1 LRRSPLAVRRD
12 LIQLCG
18 EMRAIWI
25 TKYGGPS
32 TLQVRETAD
41 PVPAAGEVRIRVRAA
56 GLNFAEVMA
65 RQGLYPDAPKPP
77 CVVGY
82 EVAGVVD
89 ALGADVTA
97 PAVGARVLALTR
109 FGGHADTVC
118 VPAAQSLPMP
128 DNMSFE
134 EGAALPVVYLTAYHV
149 LFRVAHLAPRSRV
162 LVHMAAGG
170 VGLAVVQLCR
180 TVPEVTVFGTAS
192 ASKHELLRKQ
202 GCQHCID
209 YRTADYAAEVSKL
222 TEGAGVDLV
231 LDPLG
236 GNHWRKGYDLLRPAG
251 MLVAYGFASI
261 ASGEKRNLFRVA
273 ERMLSVP
280 RFSPMAL
287 MDENRAVAGVNMGH
301 LWNHMDMLGQELD
314 ALLKLYAEG
323 KIKPIID
330 RVFPFTEA
338 AAAHRRIHE
347 RGNVGKIVL
356 VP

>member
-1 LRRSPLAVRRD
+1 
-12 LIQLCG
+12 
-18 EMRAIWI
+18 MRAIWI
-25 TKYGGPS
+25 TKHGGPGV
-32 TLQVRETAD
+32 LQVREGPD
-41 PVPAAGEVRIRVRAA
+41 PVPKPGEVRVRVRAA

-65 RQGLYPDAPKPP
+65 REGLYPDAPKPP

-89 ALGADVTA
+89 AVGAGVTA
-97 PAVGARVLALTR
+97 PAAGAHVIAITR

-118 VPAAQSLPMP
+118 IPAEYALPMP

-149 LFRVAHLAPRSRV
+149 LFRVGHLRPHSRV

-180 TVPEVTVFGTAS
+180 TVADVEVYGTAS
-192 ASKHELLRKQ
+192 ASKHPFLQQQ
-202 GCQHCID
+202 GCHHCID
-209 YRTADYAAEVSKL
+209 YHSVDYAAEVTQL
-222 TEGAGVDLV
+222 TGGSGVDLV

-236 GNHWRKGYDLLRPAG
+236 GHHWKKGYDLLRPAG
-251 MLVAYGFASI
+251 MLIAYGFASI

-273 ERMLSVP
+273 SRLLSVP

-287 MDENRAVAGVNMGH
+287 MDRNRAVAGVNMGH
-301 LWNHMDMLGQELD
+301 LWDRMDMLGPELAD
-314 ALLKLYAEG
+314 LIQLYGEG
-323 KIKPIID
+323 KIRPVID
-330 RVFPFTEA
+330 RAFPFVEA

-347 RGNVGKIVL
+347 RSNVGKILL